1 MTCKNCPRGPYKDTR
16 VFENENGVHIWFEVC
31 GGGNIIYALLNVN
44 SVNGQKT
51 VVSRRYIKTAVHIC
65 RLTRESDD
73 KNPVKKKHLS
83 VALICFKC
91 EQAFASNVNGR
102 SVSGPPK
109 RGHGRTV
116 TSIIYHLSSII
127 YHLSSIIYHLPFII
141 YHLSSSIIYHLS
153 SIIYHLSSIIY
164 HLSSFIYHLSSIIY
178 HLSPI
183 IYHLSSIIYHQ
194 SSSII
199 LIIPV
204 VVCIRCD
211 TAKLEA

>member
-73 KNPVKKKHLS
+73 KNPVKKKHES

-109 RGHGRTV
+109 KGHGRTTMLHKVWISSVNVV
-116 TSIIYHLSSII
+116 TT
-127 YHLSSIIYHLPFII
+127 
-141 YHLSSSIIYHLS
+141 
-153 SIIYHLSSIIY
+153 
-164 HLSSFIYHLSSIIY
+164 
-178 HLSPI
+178 
-183 IYHLSSIIYHQ
+183 
-194 SSSII
+194 
-199 LIIPV
+199 
-204 VVCIRCD
+204 R
-211 TAKLEA
+211 T